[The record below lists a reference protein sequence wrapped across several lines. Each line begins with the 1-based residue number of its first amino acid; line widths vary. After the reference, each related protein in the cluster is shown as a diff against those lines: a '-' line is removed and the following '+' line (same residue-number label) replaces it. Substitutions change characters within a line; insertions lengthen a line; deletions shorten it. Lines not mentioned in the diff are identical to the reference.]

1 MLPLTRLDVLQTV
14 SVPFQPHA
22 GPTRAIQIPIAP
34 SDCRPCRAPPAVS
47 SLEAYQTPTADRCN
61 RQAQLQYPVRR
72 LRRSPRI
79 GGRHLITL
87 NSCGPSPRSQ
97 ARCQKTLHQPD
108 GHRTRYVYL
117 WPNPAVRPLPSRRR
131 RKISDPRTVW
141 DISESRN
148 RPEAVFI
155 DYFGVEE
162 NGAMARPNFSVND
175 RGHLFAMFVERE
187 VAPYTYV

>member
-1 MLPLTRLDVLQTV
+1 M
-14 SVPFQPHA
+14 A
-22 GPTRAIQIPIAP
+22 G
-34 SDCRPCRAPPAVS
+34 
-47 SLEAYQTPTADRCN
+47 
-61 RQAQLQYPVRR
+61 
-72 LRRSPRI
+72 
-79 GGRHLITL
+79 
-87 NSCGPSPRSQ
+87 CGPSPRSQ
-97 ARCQKTLHQPD
+97 ARCQKTSHQPD

-187 VAPYTYV
+187 VAPYTSVLVSTTAHYWETHARIRNVFTHVRTDRLGR